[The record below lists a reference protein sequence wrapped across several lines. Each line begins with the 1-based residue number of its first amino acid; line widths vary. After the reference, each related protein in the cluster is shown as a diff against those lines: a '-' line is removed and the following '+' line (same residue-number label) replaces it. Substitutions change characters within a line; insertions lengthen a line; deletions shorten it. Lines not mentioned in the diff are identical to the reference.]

1 MSRQLWELPSLP
13 GPRGH
18 LDVLS
23 RDLDDGFSCVWVL
36 PDELVERGTADD
48 LVDIAGARPD
58 SVRVE
63 APQRS
68 RMVVPAAHRWQ
79 APAAVTMP
87 AWVRNTLGILDF
99 DEPQDPAPIVA
110 DRPEETVVD
119 KLGALFDIPLTGDP
133 LACLALDEQ
142 LSGKVV
148 VLCGWDGW
156 DTADLGACVSRFTAL
171 LKEHGL
177 APTSRPRLL
186 VAVREGDLPA
196 SVLERSDPVTTKVHW
211 WWDVYGRLDT
221 ATVAAA
227 VRRQSPWKTT
237 KGKTA
242 ILRQLVATEVLIE
255 VAGPD
260 LLLAEHLAGSWNGQ
274 ASTLAEQIEAL
285 PYDAVDDVV
294 PAEID
299 GRAGGARPPQ
309 ALRSAWRKGVV
320 DRWDRRIRI
329 SPAAKLS
336 SAEHGNLDSLIWR
349 GQSRALTPLVDGC
362 RARLEKVL
370 RDNAS
375 ASVIE
380 LLERG
385 QDTHDWRRTR
395 SRQGTLELGA
405 MAWAVSSRRVQLSR
419 PDADLL
425 FCARDVRNSLAH
437 LSPLTDEELDRLAAV
452 MPETLW

>member
-1 MSRQLWELPSLP
+1 MTRQPWELPSLP

-63 APQRS
+63 APQRN
-68 RMVVPAAHRWQ
+68 RIVVPAVHRWQ
-79 APAAVTMP
+79 APEPTTLP
-87 AWVRNTLGILDF
+87 AWARNTLGLLEF
-99 DEPQDPAPIVA
+99 DEPQDPPTIVT

-119 KLGALFDIPLTGDP
+119 KLCALFGIPLDGDP
-133 LACLALDEQ
+133 LVRLVLDEQ

-156 DTADLGACVSRFTAL
+156 DAADLGACVSRFTAL

-177 APTSRPRLL
+177 APTSRPSLL
-186 VAVREGDLPA
+186 IAVREDDLPA
-196 SVLERSDPVTTKVHW
+196 SVLERADPLTTKVHW

-221 ATVAAA
+221 ATVVAA
-227 VRRQSPWKTT
+227 VRRQSLWNTT

-242 ILRQLVATEVLIE
+242 VLRQLVATEVMTE

-260 LLLAEHLAGSWNGQ
+260 LLLADHLARSWNGQ
-274 ASTLAEQIEAL
+274 VSALAEQIGAL
-285 PYDAVDDVV
+285 PYDAADDVL

-299 GRAGGARPPQ
+299 GRTGSTRPPQ
-309 ALRSAWRKGVV
+309 ALRSAWRRGVV

-336 SAEHGNLDSLIWR
+336 SAEHGDLDTLVWR

-375 ASVIE
+375 KSVIE
-380 LLERG
+380 VLERE
-385 QDTHDWRRTR
+385 QDTHDRRRTR

-437 LSPLTDEELDRLAAV
+437 LRPLPDEELDRLAAV